1 MLLFNQLKLHS
12 KECGL
17 GNRAFIIVSVL
28 DGHQWKG
35 KSVPFGGGGI
45 SPATFPRTIHQI
57 FINICVCSFSL
68 KSSRKSPFLSS
79 FVHLSPPFPPFLP
92 HSSLPAHRQLWKRK
106 GIIKQVSTI
115 SLLGVKFWEN
125 SSIYFPTNSIQRSV
139 HEYDNLPFALII
151 QVNKSFSTFLIGH
164 TVFIYPNDDIKCLS
178 NMNIVF

>member
-28 DGHQWKG
+28 DGHWWKG

-57 FINICVCSFSL
+57 FINICFCSFSL

-79 FVHLSPPFPPFLP
+79 FVRLFLVSSSFPSLSASFFSSCPQTALEKKRDHQTGFHHFPPG
-92 HSSLPAHRQLWKRK
+92 SK
-106 GIIKQVSTI
+106 V
-115 SLLGVKFWEN
+115 LGKFQ
-125 SSIYFPTNSIQRSV
+125 YLFPYKLN
-139 HEYDNLPFALII
+139 
-151 QVNKSFSTFLIGH
+151 
-164 TVFIYPNDDIKCLS
+164 TVICT
-178 NMNIVF
+178 